1 MKVKPRLT
9 REAKKCVIWPVS
21 AAKYFKF
28 CISLV
33 LKPIVDKTANK

>member
-1 MKVKPRLT
+1 MKVKLRLT
-9 REAKKCVIWPVS
+9 REAKECVIWPVS